1 LKVTRELLHA
11 LPKTDLHVHLD
22 GSLRTETMIE
32 LAREYGKPLPATQP
46 DALRAHM
53 VVADARNLVDYL
65 ARFEI
70 TLSVLQ
76 TADALERVA
85 YELAEDS
92 AAENVRYLEVRYSP
106 LLSTAEGMRIE
117 EAVEA
122 PLRGLQRAER
132 DFSIRSGLIICALR
146 HMEPEVSLELAEL
159 AVAYKGRGVVA
170 FDLAGPEDQYP
181 PKRHLEAFR
190 HASKAN
196 LALTI
201 HAGEAYGPESI
212 GQAIHTCGARRIG
225 HGTTLIRDESLL
237 AYVRDFRIPIEICLT
252 SNAQTRAVPRLED
265 HPARAYYERGVT
277 ITLSTD
283 NRLMSGT
290 TVTHEY
296 EIAHEKLGLDWGA
309 LCAVA
314 RMGFESGFL
323 PLSEK
328 QVLLERVDAEVR
340 SLTAATAPT

>member
-1 LKVTRELLHA
+1 MTPVTRERVLA

-32 LAREYGKPLPATQP
+32 LAREYGKPLPAWEP
-46 DALRAHM
+46 DALRDHM

-76 TADALERVA
+76 TADALERAA
-85 YELAEDS
+85 YELAADS
-92 AAENVRYLEVRYSP
+92 AKENVRYVEVRYSP
-106 LLSTAEGMRIE
+106 VLNTREGLSLE

-122 PLRGLQRAER
+122 PLRGLRRAER
-132 DFSIRSGLIICALR
+132 DFGIRTGVIICALR
-146 HMEPEVSLELAEL
+146 HMEPEVSLRLADL
-159 AVAYKGRGVVA
+159 AVQFRGRGVVA

-190 HASKAN
+190 RVSKAN

-225 HGTTLIRDESLL
+225 HGTTLIRDDVLL
-237 AYVRDFRIPIEICLT
+237 EYVRDFRIPIEVCLT
-252 SNAQTRAVPRLED
+252 SNAQTRAVPHLED

-290 TVTHEY
+290 TVTDEFM
-296 EIAHEKLGLDWGA
+296 IAHEKLGLDWDA
-309 LCAVA
+309 LCDIA
-314 RMGFESGFL
+314 RMGFDSAFL
-323 PLSEK
+323 PLPEK
-328 QVLLERVDAEVR
+328 RELLHRIDAEI
-340 SLTAATAPT
+340 ATL